1 MSICLSFH
9 DGLHLGGWLVT
20 GIKIEHPVIP
30 QRLNESFRFIWQS
43 FCSDGWQGRALV
55 AMLPIMLAMTM
66 QNIQSSLPS
75 GAPVLATCSCTQLE
89 PHPLLLFVSSDNLSK
104 LLFTFSFGDLGGGAV
119 LGQLAWNISCIV
131 APVRNWQPPMATKR
145 ERKSYQPK
153 QDK

>member
-1 MSICLSFH
+1 MSTCLSLN

-30 QRLNESFRFIWQS
+30 QRLNESLRFSWQS
-43 FCSDGWQGRALV
+43 FCSDGWQGRAICCHV
-55 AMLPIMLAMTM
+55 TNHAM
-66 QNIQSSLPS
+66 QNIQSLPS
-75 GAPVLATCSCTQLE
+75 GAPAPATCSCTQLE
-89 PHPLLLFVSSDNLSK
+89 PHPQLLFVSSGHLSK
-104 LLFTFSFGDLGGGAV
+104 LLFTV

-153 QDK
+153 HNK